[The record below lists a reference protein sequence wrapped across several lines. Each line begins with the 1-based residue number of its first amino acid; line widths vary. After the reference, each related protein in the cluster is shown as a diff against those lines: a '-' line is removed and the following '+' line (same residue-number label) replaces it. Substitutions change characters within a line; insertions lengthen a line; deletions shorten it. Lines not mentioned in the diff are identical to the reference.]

1 MLGEIINYKGQR
13 ENLHSKGT
21 RCVLIHPQY
30 SKNSALNYLDVFK
43 IVGVKY
49 FMPPLGLL
57 TVAALLPQDWNF
69 KLVDLNVEPLSED
82 IFEWADLVCT
92 GGILSQQQGI
102 LSVIEM
108 THRHGRKV
116 VVGGPDPT
124 SQPELY
130 KTADYL
136 VIGEGENTVP
146 TLIKDLENGRTNGI
160 YRSAGLAEM
169 TESLVP
175 RYDLIRFSEYL
186 LMGIQFSR
194 GCPYQCE
201 FCDVIELFGRGPRA
215 KTVQQIIR
223 ELQCLY
229 KLGYRGLIF
238 FVDDNFP
245 ANKRLTDQ
253 LLAEI
258 GTWTKS
264 HNYPFYFAANA
275 SINLA
280 GNEKLLRRMKE
291 ADFRYISLGI
301 ETPDNRVLKMA
312 QKEHNMNLPIVEI
325 IEKIHSYGIAVDA
338 SFIMGFDN
346 ETEQTAGMLRNCI
359 QESGIC
365 MAMIGTL
372 YALPNTELARRL
384 KREGR
389 LFRESTTISD
399 INTEIDQMSSGLNFI
414 TERARTDIL
423 RDYMKTLKYIYDPLY
438 YYRRLTRLSLQL
450 APDYKH
456 RPSFTKG
463 LKMARS
469 FLIICVK
476 VGLNR
481 TTGALFW
488 RMFFTILY
496 RNPKAIEPAVTFA
509 AMFIHLSKHSQFI
522 VDLTNRKI
530 EHIEQLGED
539 KYNEM
544 MLSGKNQ

>member
-1 MLGEIINYKGQR
+1 VFHHEQMG
-13 ENLHSKGT
+13 NLNSEGT
-21 RCVLIHPQY
+21 RCVLIHPQF
-30 SKNSALNYLDVFK
+30 SRNSALNYLDVCR
-43 IVGVKY
+43 IAGVKY

-102 LSVIEM
+102 LSIIEM

-130 KTADYL
+130 QKADFL
-136 VIGEGENTVP
+136 VIGEGENTIP
-146 TLIKDLENGRTNGI
+146 AFIKDLENGRARGI
-160 YRSAGLAEM
+160 YRSSGLAEM

-201 FCDVIELFGRGPRA
+201 FCDVIALFGRGPRA
-215 KTVQQIIR
+215 KTVQQILS

-229 KLGYRGLIF
+229 KLGYRGHVF

-258 GTWTKS
+258 GKWTKN
-264 HNYPFYFAANA
+264 HKYPFYFSANT

-280 GNEKLLRRMKE
+280 GDEKLLRRMKE
-291 ADFRYISLGI
+291 ADFRYISIGI
-301 ETPDNRVLKMA
+301 ETPDNRVLEMA
-312 QKEHNMNLPIVEI
+312 QKKQSMNLPIVEI
-325 IEKIHSYGIAVDA
+325 IKKIYSYGIAVDA
-338 SFIMGFDN
+338 SFIIGFDN
-346 ETEQTAGMLRNCI
+346 ETEQTAAMLRDCI

-389 LFRESTTISD
+389 LFQGSTTIRD
-399 INTEIDQMSSGLNFI
+399 THTEIDQMSSGLNFI
-414 TERARTDIL
+414 TIRARADIL
-423 RDYMKTLKYIYDPLY
+423 RDYMKTIKYIYDPLC
-438 YYRRLTRLSLQL
+438 YYRRLTRFGLQL
-450 APDYKH
+450 APCYKH
-456 RPSFTKG
+456 KPSFTRG
-463 LKMARS
+463 MKMARS

-481 TTGALFW
+481 TTGVLFW
-488 RMFFTILY
+488 KMLFTILY

-522 VDLTNRKI
+522 VDLTKRKL
-530 EHIEQLGED
+530 EHFEQVEED
-539 KYNEM
+539 KYNEL
-544 MLSGKNQ
+544 MLSGNIL